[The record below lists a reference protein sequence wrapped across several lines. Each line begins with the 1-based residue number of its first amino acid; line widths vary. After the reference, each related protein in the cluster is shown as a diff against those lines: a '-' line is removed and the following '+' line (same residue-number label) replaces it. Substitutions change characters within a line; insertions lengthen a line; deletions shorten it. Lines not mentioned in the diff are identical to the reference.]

1 MPLIIR
7 SLNRG
12 SQSDEAV
19 IPPASFSYY
28 QTDLITLN
36 GCDLALGIS
45 LPEAGIQA
53 GRLGLVAERGSR
65 LAAEGGR
72 LLTITLSEVF

>member
-28 QTDLITLN
+28 ST
-36 GCDLALGIS
+36 
-45 LPEAGIQA
+45 
-53 GRLGLVAERGSR
+53 
-65 LAAEGGR
+65 AAEGVSSPSQG
-72 LLTITLSEVF
+72 S